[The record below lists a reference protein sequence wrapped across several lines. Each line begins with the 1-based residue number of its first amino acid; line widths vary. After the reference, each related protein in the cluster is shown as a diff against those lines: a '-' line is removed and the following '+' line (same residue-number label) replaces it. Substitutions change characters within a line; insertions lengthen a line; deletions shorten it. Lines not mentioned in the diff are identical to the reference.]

1 MPASTRITPGNRP
14 WTGAGAG
21 PTAGLNR
28 YRHCVGNVSLSDPG
42 LLDTQK
48 RILFSVL
55 SFCLSVCLC
64 SHCVGNVSL
73 SDSDSR
79 TQKRIPFS
87 VLSVCPSLQPLCG
100 ECQPQSSE
108 LPADTKRGFRFRF
121 CLSVCLCS
129 YCVENVSLSDSDS
142 RTQKRIPFLV
152 LSVSVA
158 TMWRMSVSVVW
169 TPGHKREFRFRFFN
183 LSVSL
188 CSET

>member
-1 MPASTRITPGNRP
+1 MPASSRITPGNRP

-42 LLDTQK
+42 FLDTQK

-55 SFCLSVCLC
+55 SFCLSV
-64 SHCVGNVSL
+64 SAAIVWGMSASVI
-73 SDSDSR
+73 
-79 TQKRIPFS
+79 RIP
-87 VLSVCPSLQPLCG
+87 G
-100 ECQPQSSE
+100 H
-108 LPADTKRGFRFRF
+108 KRGFRFRF
-121 CLSVCLCS
+121 CLSVRLCSHCVENISLSHLNSPRTQKGDSVFGSVCLCS